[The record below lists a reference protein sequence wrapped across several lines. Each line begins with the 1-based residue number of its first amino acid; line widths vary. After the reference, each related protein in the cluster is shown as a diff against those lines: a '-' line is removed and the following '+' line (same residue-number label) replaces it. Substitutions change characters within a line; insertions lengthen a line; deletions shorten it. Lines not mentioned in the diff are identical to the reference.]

1 MEKRLDQCRAKGS
14 DAVEPDNINSYSRNS
29 GFNLTANDQLTFNIW
44 LANAADNRGLS
55 IGLKEDPDQVTTLV
69 AYYD

>member
-1 MEKRLDQCRAKGS
+1 MEKRLDQCRAKGF
-14 DAVEPDNINSYSRNS
+14 DAVEPDNINSYSQNS

-44 LANAADNRGLS
+44 LANASLDRRLS
-55 IGLKEDPDQVTTLV
+55 IGLKEYPDQVTTLV